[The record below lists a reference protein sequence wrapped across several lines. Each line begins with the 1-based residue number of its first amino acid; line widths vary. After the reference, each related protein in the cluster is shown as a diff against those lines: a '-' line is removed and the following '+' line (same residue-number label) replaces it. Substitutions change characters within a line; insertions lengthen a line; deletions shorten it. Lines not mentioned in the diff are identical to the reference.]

1 MQKETHMKR
10 FLAGL
15 LLGVLAST
23 LALKAQRPAKA
34 RVVEPELILENQKVK
49 VVHWLLK
56 PGEATPL
63 HTHTLD
69 HIGVTLRGSTL
80 RDVPANGA
88 AKQSEDKTGNVEF
101 VPGKGQTHSFVNVGK
116 TTFEAISIDLK

>member
-1 MQKETHMKR
+1 MKR

-15 LLGVLAST
+15 LLGMLVPT
-23 LALKAQRPAKA
+23 LALVAERHANE
-34 RVVEPELILENQKVK
+34 RVIQPQLVLENAKVR
-49 VVHWLLK
+49 VMRWVLK
-56 PGEATPL
+56 PGEATPI

-69 HIGVTLRGSTL
+69 HIGVTLKGSIL
-80 RDVPANGA
+80 RDMPAGGT
-88 AKQSEDKTGNVEF
+88 AKQSENKTGNVEY

>member
-1 MQKETHMKR
+1 MKR

-34 RVVEPELILENQKVK
+34 RVVEPELILENQRVK
-49 VVHWLLK
+49 IVHWLLK
-56 PGEATPL
+56 PGEATPV

-69 HIGVTLRGSTL
+69 HIGVTLQGSTL
-80 RDVPANGA
+80 RDVPAGGA
-88 AKQSEDKTGNVEF
+88 PRDSEDKTGNLEF
-101 VPGKGQTHSFVNVGK
+101 VPGKGQTHSFVNVGS
-116 TTFEAISIDLK
+116 TIYEAVTINLK